1 VSALLLAGLVLTS
14 TAAPV
19 RAAGTSNAAG
29 LSVAYHTQ
37 EEILARM
44 KSDGLSL
51 SDPFTYGEAPV
62 TEGNYAPGSLSQDT
76 LDKALKML
84 NQVRYIAGLSDN
96 VTLSDEY
103 NQKTQ
108 AASLVMFLNNELN
121 HYPDKPEVFGSEYE
135 QLYQLGKEG
144 ARSSNIAMAASTNTI
159 SGAVS
164 LHDTIVNGWMA
175 DADGSNIEK
184 VGHRRWILNP
194 AMKATGFGAIFG
206 AIAVNG
212 NSYGYTYSAMYSL
225 DGAGAGGE
233 CSVAWPAQNMP
244 VAYFDATYPW
254 SISTGVEENPATVK
268 VTLTRVSDGK
278 VWNFSAAGADGDFY
292 VQNSTNSS
300 IVGQMGACIIFR
312 PKDIEAYKAG
322 DSFQV
327 SIEGISA
334 PISYTVNFFDENSV
348 GTTPGTTTPPTGG
361 DQPGTTTPP
370 TGGDQPGT
378 TTPPSSGNQPGTTT
392 PPSSGNQPGTTTPP
406 SSGNQPGTT
415 TPPSSGNQPGTT
427 TPPASSSQPSG
438 TQSGVSQAPVIV
450 NVDWNSVNNSISTA
464 PAAGNDQNV
473 NATVGSQFE
482 VPADVLNN
490 LAGKDTTLFLH
501 TGSGIAFGLSGSDV
515 KTGDASFKVTMTS
528 GDVPEEAKQQ
538 VLTGA
543 YASRSFGMSEKG
555 DYSIPVSVHMN
566 LGKENAGK
574 QAFLYSYDEEA
585 GTMKLVGTFTVTEQG
600 QAMFGISRGDEYIA
614 VVADKAVEGIG
625 NASQGSG
632 RTYTVKNGDTLFG
645 IARRNGVNVNTL
657 IQANPQ
663 IRNINNIHPGW
674 IINIR

>member
-1 VSALLLAGLVLTS
+1 MSALLLAGLVLTS

-406 SSGNQPGTT
+406 
-415 TPPSSGNQPGTT
+415 
-427 TPPASSSQPSG
+427 ASSSQPSG

>member
-1 VSALLLAGLVLTS
+1 MRKRTKTLFRRVSALLLAGLVLTS

-406 SSGNQPGTT
+406 
-415 TPPSSGNQPGTT
+415 
-427 TPPASSSQPSG
+427 ASSSQPSG

>member
-1 VSALLLAGLVLTS
+1 MRKRTKTLFRRVSALLLAGLVLTS

-62 TEGNYAPGSLSQDT
+62 MEGNYAPGSLSQDT

-406 SSGNQPGTT
+406 
-415 TPPSSGNQPGTT
+415 
-427 TPPASSSQPSG
+427 ASSSQPSG

>member
-406 SSGNQPGTT
+406 
-415 TPPSSGNQPGTT
+415 
-427 TPPASSSQPSG
+427 ASSSQPSG

>member
-1 VSALLLAGLVLTS
+1 MRKRTKTLFRRVSALLLAGLVLTS

-348 GTTPGTTTPPTGG
+348 GTTPETTTPPTGG

-370 TGGDQPGT
+370 TGGD
-378 TTPPSSGNQPGTTT
+378 
-392 PPSSGNQPGTTTPP
+392 
-406 SSGNQPGTT
+406 QPGTT

>member
-1 VSALLLAGLVLTS
+1 
-14 TAAPV
+14 
-19 RAAGTSNAAG
+19 
-29 LSVAYHTQ
+29 
-37 EEILARM
+37 
-44 KSDGLSL
+44 
-51 SDPFTYGEAPV
+51 
-62 TEGNYAPGSLSQDT
+62 
-76 LDKALKML
+76 
-84 NQVRYIAGLSDN
+84 
-96 VTLSDEY
+96 
-103 NQKTQ
+103 
-108 AASLVMFLNNELN
+108 MFLNNELN

-406 SSGNQPGTT
+406 
-415 TPPSSGNQPGTT
+415 
-427 TPPASSSQPSG
+427 ASSSQPSG

>member
-1 VSALLLAGLVLTS
+1 MSALLLAGLVLTS

-348 GTTPGTTTPPTGG
+348 GTTPGTTKPPTGG

-370 TGGDQPGT
+370 TGGD
-378 TTPPSSGNQPGTTT
+378 
-392 PPSSGNQPGTTTPP
+392 QPGTTTPP

>member
-1 VSALLLAGLVLTS
+1 MRKRTKTLFRRVSALLLAGLVLTS

-392 PPSSGNQPGTTTPP
+392 PP
-406 SSGNQPGTT
+406 
-415 TPPSSGNQPGTT
+415 
-427 TPPASSSQPSG
+427 ASSSQPSG

>member
-1 VSALLLAGLVLTS
+1 MRKRTKTLFRRVSALLLAGLVLTS

-370 TGGDQPGT
+370 
-378 TTPPSSGNQPGTTT
+378 
-392 PPSSGNQPGTTTPP
+392 

>member
-1 VSALLLAGLVLTS
+1 MI
-14 TAAPV
+14 PV
-19 RAAGTSNAAG
+19 RKQIRNRG
-29 LSVAYHTQ
+29 
-37 EEILARM
+37 
-44 KSDGLSL
+44 
-51 SDPFTYGEAPV
+51 
-62 TEGNYAPGSLSQDT
+62 
-76 LDKALKML
+76 
-84 NQVRYIAGLSDN
+84 
-96 VTLSDEY
+96 SDEEEECPADTY
-103 NQKTQ
+103 DDRNRIIW
-108 AASLVMFLNNELN
+108 MREIN
-121 HYPDKPEVFGSEYE
+121 YE
-135 QLYQLGKEG
+135 RNYDFE
-144 ARSSNIAMAASTNTI
+144 NTI
-159 SGAVS
+159 SSFCEIDRPLV
-164 LHDTIVNGWMA
+164 
-175 DADGSNIEK
+175 
-184 VGHRRWILNP
+184 R
-194 AMKATGFGAIFG
+194 
-206 AIAVNG
+206 
-212 NSYGYTYSAMYSL
+212 
-225 DGAGAGGE
+225 
-233 CSVAWPAQNMP
+233 
-244 VAYFDATYPW
+244 
-254 SISTGVEENPATVK
+254 
-268 VTLTRVSDGK
+268 
-278 VWNFSAAGADGDFY
+278 FY
-292 VQNSTNSS
+292 VER
-300 IVGQMGACIIFR
+300 GR
-312 PKDIEAYKAG
+312 KDGVRQRMTEHTCECTY
-322 DSFQV
+322 
-327 SIEGISA
+327 
-334 PISYTVNFFDENSV
+334 
-348 GTTPGTTTPPTGG
+348 
-361 DQPGTTTPP
+361 
-370 TGGDQPGT
+370 
-378 TTPPSSGNQPGTTT
+378 
-392 PPSSGNQPGTTTPP
+392 
-406 SSGNQPGTT
+406 
-415 TPPSSGNQPGTT
+415 
-427 TPPASSSQPSG
+427 QPSG

-501 TGSGIAFGLSGSDV
+501 TGSGIAFSLSGSDV

-574 QAFLYSYDEEA
+574 QAFLYSYDEET

>member
-1 VSALLLAGLVLTS
+1 MRKRTKTLFRRMSGLLLAGLVLTS
-14 TAAPV
+14 TVAPV
-19 RAAGTSNAAG
+19 RAAGTSNASG
-29 LSVAYHTQ
+29 LNVAYHTQ

-76 LDKALKML
+76 QDKALKML

-108 AASLVMFLNNELN
+108 AASLVMFLNNELT
-121 HYPDKPEVFGSEYE
+121 HEPKRPEVFGSEYD
-135 QLYQLGKEG
+135 QLYQLGYDG
-144 ARSSNIAMAASTNTI
+144 ASSSNIAVAISSNTI

-175 DADGSNIEK
+175 DADGSNIER

-312 PKDIEAYKAG
+312 PRDIEAYKAG

-334 PISYTVNFFDENSV
+334 PISYTANFFDENSV
-348 GTTPGTTTPPTGG
+348 GTTPGETTPPAGG

-378 TTPPSSGNQPGTTT
+378 TTPPAGGDQPGTTT
-392 PPSSGNQPGTTTPP
+392 PPAGGDQPGTTTPP
-406 SSGNQPGTT
+406 A
-415 TPPSSGNQPGTT
+415 SGNQPGTT

-574 QAFLYSYDEEA
+574 QAFLYSYDEET

>member
-1 VSALLLAGLVLTS
+1 MRKRTKTLFRRVSALLLAGLVLTS

-62 TEGNYAPGSLSQDT
+62 MEGNYAPGSLSQDT

-392 PPSSGNQPGTTTPP
+392 PP
-406 SSGNQPGTT
+406 
-415 TPPSSGNQPGTT
+415 
-427 TPPASSSQPSG
+427 ASSSQPSG

>member
-1 VSALLLAGLVLTS
+1 MRKRTKTLFRRMSGLLLAGLVLTS

-19 RAAGTSNAAG
+19 RAAGTSNATG

-108 AASLVMFLNNELN
+108 AASLVMFLNNELT
-121 HYPDKPEVFGSEYE
+121 HKPEKPEVFGSEYD
-135 QLYQLGKEG
+135 QLYQLGLAG
-144 ARSSNIAMAASTNTI
+144 ASSSNIAVAISTNTT

-164 LHDTIVNGWMA
+164 LHNTIVKGWMA
-175 DADGSNIEK
+175 DADGNNIER

-206 AIAVNG
+206 AIAVDG
-212 NSYGYTYSAMYSL
+212 KSYGYTYSAMYSL
-225 DGAGAGGE
+225 DGAGDGGE
-233 CSVAWPAQNMP
+233 RSVAWPAQNMP
-244 VAYFDATYPW
+244 VDYFNAAYPW
-254 SISTGVEENPATVK
+254 SISTGAEADPAAVK
-268 VTLTRVSDGK
+268 VTLTRASDGK
-278 VWNFSAAGADGDFY
+278 VWNFSAASADGDFY
-292 VQNSTNSS
+292 VQNSSDS

-312 PKDIEAYKAG
+312 PKDMEAYQAG

-327 SIEGISA
+327 TVEGIST

-348 GTTPGTTTPPTGG
+348 GTTPGETTPPTGG

-378 TTPPSSGNQPGTTT
+378 TTPPTGGD
-392 PPSSGNQPGTTTPP
+392 
-406 SSGNQPGTT
+406 QPGTT

-566 LGKENAGK
+566 LGRENAGK

-614 VVADKAVEGIG
+614 VVADKAVEGVG

-645 IARRNGVNVNTL
+645 IARRNGVSVNTL

>member
-1 VSALLLAGLVLTS
+1 MRKRTKTLFRRVSALLLAGLVLTS

-62 TEGNYAPGSLSQDT
+62 MEGNYAPGSLSQDT

-370 TGGDQPGT
+370 
-378 TTPPSSGNQPGTTT
+378 
-392 PPSSGNQPGTTTPP
+392 

>member
-1 VSALLLAGLVLTS
+1 MSALLLAGLVLTS

-392 PPSSGNQPGTTTPP
+392 PP
-406 SSGNQPGTT
+406 
-415 TPPSSGNQPGTT
+415 
-427 TPPASSSQPSG
+427 ASSSQPSG

>member
-1 VSALLLAGLVLTS
+1 MRKRTKTLFRRMSGLLLAGLVLTS
-14 TAAPV
+14 TVAPV
-19 RAAGTSNAAG
+19 RAAGTSNASG
-29 LSVAYHTQ
+29 LNVAYHTQ

-76 LDKALKML
+76 QDKALKML

-108 AASLVMFLNNELN
+108 AASLVMFLNNELT
-121 HYPDKPEVFGSEYE
+121 HEPKRPEVFGSEYD
-135 QLYQLGKEG
+135 QLYQLGYDG
-144 ARSSNIAMAASTNTI
+144 ASSSNIAVAISSNTI

-175 DADGSNIEK
+175 DADGSNIER

-312 PKDIEAYKAG
+312 PRDIEAYKAG

-334 PISYTVNFFDENSV
+334 PISYTANFFDENSV
-348 GTTPGTTTPPTGG
+348 GTTPGETTPPAGG

-378 TTPPSSGNQPGTTT
+378 TTPPA
-392 PPSSGNQPGTTTPP
+392 
-406 SSGNQPGTT
+406 
-415 TPPSSGNQPGTT
+415 SGNQPGTT

-574 QAFLYSYDEEA
+574 QAFLYSYDEET